1 MKQYIGKTERSLCD
15 RIQEHLGY
23 IRNKHLH
30 QATGEHFN
38 LPGHRPHHLRASMLE
53 KVFKPGRKLI
63 EIRESFYIQQFET
76 ETHGM
81 NKRR

>member
-30 QATGEHFN
+30 QN
-38 LPGHRPHHLRASMLE
+38 LSGHGPHHLRASVLE
-53 KVFKPGRKLI
+53 KVFKPGRNLI